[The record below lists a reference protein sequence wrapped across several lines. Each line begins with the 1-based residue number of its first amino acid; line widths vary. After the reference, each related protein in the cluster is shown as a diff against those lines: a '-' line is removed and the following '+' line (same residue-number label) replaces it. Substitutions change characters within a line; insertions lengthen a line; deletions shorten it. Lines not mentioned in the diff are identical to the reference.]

1 MSDLICVGAFAGS
14 YGVQGDVRLKSFC
27 AEPTAIAD
35 YGPLYTEDGS
45 REFVITLLR
54 PVAGGFGARVTGVTS
69 KEQADALRG
78 VSLFAD
84 RAKMPSLPDDEFYY
98 ADLIGLEAFDTGGI
112 SLGRIT
118 NVENHGA
125 GDILEIGAKG
135 LLIPFTL
142 AAVPTVDLASRRVI
156 VDIPDEVEG

>member
-98 ADLIGLEAFDTGGI
+98 ADLIGLEAFDTGGV

>member
-35 YGPLYTEDGS
+35 YGPLYTEDGR
-45 REFVITLLR
+45 REFAITLLR

-84 RAKMPSLPDDEFYY
+84 RAKMPNLPDDEFYY
-98 ADLIGLEAFDTGGI
+98 ADLIGLEAFDTGGV

-142 AAVPTVDLASRRVI
+142 AAVPTVDLASGRVI

>member
-35 YGPLYTEDGS
+35 YGPLYTEDGG
-45 REFVITLLR
+45 RQFVVTLLR

-69 KEQADALRG
+69 KEQADGLRG

-84 RAKMPSLPDDEFYY
+84 RAKMPKLPDDEFYY
-98 ADLIGLEAFDTGGI
+98 ADLIGLEAFDTGGV
-112 SLGRIT
+112 SLGRVT

-135 LLIPFTL
+135 LLIPFTR
-142 AAVPTVDLASRRVI
+142 AAVPTVDMATGRVI

>member
-45 REFVITLLR
+45 RQFTITLLR
-54 PVAGGFGARVTGVTS
+54 PVAGGFGARVSGVTN

-78 VSLFAD
+78 VSLFVD
-84 RAKMPSLPDDEFYY
+84 RAKMPKLPDDEFYY
-98 ADLIGLEAFDTGGI
+98 ADLIGLEAFDTGGV

-142 AAVPTVDLASRRVI
+142 AAVPTVDMASRRVI

>member
-35 YGPLYTEDGS
+35 YGPLFTADGS
-45 REFVITLLR
+45 RQFAITLLR
-54 PVAGGFGARVTGVTS
+54 PVAGGFCARVTGVTS
-69 KEQADALRG
+69 KEQADGLRG

-84 RAKMPSLPDDEFYY
+84 RAKMPNLPDDEFYY
-98 ADLIGLEAFDTGGI
+98 ADLIGLEAFDTGGV

-142 AAVPTVDLASRRVI
+142 AAVPTVDMASRRVI
-156 VDIPDEVEG
+156 IDIPDEVEG

>member
-35 YGPLYTEDGS
+35 YGPLFTADGS
-45 REFVITLLR
+45 RQFVITLLR

-69 KEQADALRG
+69 KEQADGLRG

-84 RAKMPSLPDDEFYY
+84 RARMPSLPDDEFYY
-98 ADLIGLEAFDTGGI
+98 ADLIGLEAFDTGGV

-142 AAVPTVDLASRRVI
+142 AAVPTVDMASRRVI
-156 VDIPDEVEG
+156 IDIPDEVEG

>member
-35 YGPLYTEDGS
+35 YGPLFTEDGGRS
-45 REFVITLLR
+45 FIITLLR
-54 PVAGGFGARVTGVTS
+54 PVAGGFGARVSGIIS
-69 KEQADALRG
+69 KEQADDLRG
-78 VSLFAD
+78 DTRFAKRD
-84 RAKMPSLPDDEFYY
+84 KMPNLPDDEYYY
-98 ADLIGLEAFDTGGI
+98 ADLIGLEAFDTGGVA
-112 SLGRIT
+112 LGAVT

-142 AAVPTVDLASRRVI
+142 AAVPTVDLASRRI
-156 VDIPDEVEG
+156 IINIPDEVEG